1 MTNMSDLQNKKFGVI
16 IQARLS
22 SSRLPGKV
30 LKEVAGRPLIQWQ
43 YLRLRQNL
51 DSNVPVVIATSEHE
65 SDDPL
70 ADYCGERGM
79 PVFRGSLND
88 VRQRMIDAAIEQGIT
103 HILRVGGD
111 DPLIDSECVKALIAA
126 ADEDEDDF
134 IFASNRDGWPYGC
147 AAEMIRRDSLELAKT
162 ISSDSLYTEHTIP
175 IFFNFPDRFKVKR
188 FESPPEIRRPDVL
201 LSIDYVED
209 FKKVAAVIENFG
221 ENTITA
227 TIPEIS
233 AYLDA
238 HPEIAEMNRH
248 LHEGFDH

>member
-1 MTNMSDLQNKKFGVI
+1 MPDAQDKKYGVI

-51 DSNVPVVIATSEHE
+51 DFNVPVVIATSEDE

-88 VRQRMIDAAIEQGIT
+88 VRQRMIDAAIANGMT
-103 HILRVGGD
+103 HIIRVGGD
-111 DPLIDSECVKALIAA
+111 DPLIDPECVKALIAEA
-126 ADEDEDDF
+126 AQENYDF

-162 ISSDSLYTEHTIP
+162 ISSESLYTEHTIP

-188 FESPPEIRRPDVL
+188 FESPPEIRRPDVY
-201 LSIDYVED
+201 LSIDYAED
-209 FKKVAAVIENFG
+209 FEKVAAVIRYFG
-221 ENTITA
+221 DMTVTVGMS
-227 TIPEIS
+227 EIS
-233 AYLDA
+233 AFLDTNTQV
-238 HPEIAEMNRH
+238 NRLNLH